1 MRAAKVWRDVC
12 EVSSTAVAVT
22 ATVVLLTSAIYSCT
36 ATATAN
42 FTLVLKRDSSEYWL
56 SADAISTKGS
66 FIHAEA
72 RCPVFVVG
80 GCLRETI

>member
-22 ATVVLLTSAIYSCT
+22 ATVVLLTSAIYCC
-36 ATATAN
+36 TATAN

-56 SADAISTKGS
+56 SADAVSTKGS

-80 GCLRETI
+80 GCLRETF